1 MPRLGRL
8 VGVVLAAVLAVSACT
23 KAEEADP
30 TPSAGTS
37 TATEAL
43 DVAKGTYGWGAYGV
57 TATLKPGSEAWS
69 LEIQNDTG
77 KKIDA
82 PGIYALASDDGHQ
95 IHATVEGAKPL
106 ADGDSATLDVTWPAD
121 FDQKNVGMV
130 MLLIGDD
137 LWGGFERGR

>member
-1 MPRLGRL
+1 MRRLL
-8 VGVVLAAVLAVSACT
+8 GVVLIAVLAVSACT
-23 KAEEADP
+23 KADQSDP
-30 TPSAGTS
+30 SPSGGGSTS
-37 TATEAL
+37 TAVL

-57 TATLKPGSEAWS
+57 TATLKPGAEAWT
-69 LEIQNDTG
+69 LEIENDTE

-95 IHATVEGAKPL
+95 IDATVEGAKPL